1 RRRVPSVGVPALR
14 AVPGCGPRG
23 LLSAQTPAAALV
35 TGARVQLR
43 AGNVDSG
50 LALLRVALDSSTA
63 GSSTDRMNAFVW
75 QGVLQFFKGRD
86 SLARES
92 FREALL
98 IDPRPEVG
106 GPAQIGSALATE

>member
-1 RRRVPSVGVPALR
+1 MRVASVVLLGIV
-14 AVPGCGPRG
+14 AVHRCGLPG
-23 LLSAQTPAAALV
+23 LLSAQTPAADLV

-75 QGVLQFFKGRD
+75 QGVLQPFKGRER
-86 SLARES
+86 LARES
-92 FREALL
+92 FRATLMSEPRREVAGLER
-98 IDPRPEVG
+98 IDSSIR
-106 GPAQIGSALATE
+106 T